1 MLKKAGFKLTHELI
15 AEGLLSEIDR
25 EPLKAK
31 YEAGTIF
38 IACSDC
44 DRFKLYFDDLTS
56 VISRAHTHALNG
68 GAILIDPD
76 LAEAHPQYP
85 VLRAA
90 HESLMGITGI
100 EGDRGLK
107 DGLHLVSLLSHFPCG
122 MAGVLGMDLREVV
135 RSTLKAKRL
144 IKERFPGVKALALL
158 SIDWRESVLEPDQ
171 VLGVKTYCMTVKDW
185 DRFEAFFAAR
195 EALLLAE
202 AA

>member
-44 DRFKLYFDDLTS
+44 DRFKHYFDDLTS
-56 VISRAHTHALNG
+56 VIPRAHTHALNG
-68 GAILIDPD
+68 GAILMDAD
-76 LAEAHPQYP
+76 LADAHPEHP
-85 VLRAA
+85 VLRSA
-90 HESLMGITGI
+90 HESLFGLTGI
-100 EGDRGLK
+100 EGDLGLK

-122 MAGVLGMDLREVV
+122 MAAVLKMDLREVV

-144 IKERFPGVKALALL
+144 IKERFPSANVLALL
-158 SIDWRESVLEPDQ
+158 SIDWRESVLEEDQ
-171 VLGVKTYCMTVKDW
+171 ALGVRTYGMTLKDW
-185 DRFEAFFAAR
+185 ERFEAFFAER
-195 EALLLAE
+195 QALLQE